1 MLGNYILLNS
11 PNIMCL
17 ENYWNNHSQMKVCHR
32 NKMTIFVGKTILKH
46 RMNTLFKE
54 LKLQPYLHPKR
65 NQMTS
70 IRKILTLINFEL
82 QYLIKSKNTQYQ
94 TLSTFICNL
103 FNKFCTFIFD
113 YDCLFWDP
121 TEFRG
126 GFKSHVLWLW
136 ANE

>member
-1 MLGNYILLNS
+1 
-11 PNIMCL
+11 
-17 ENYWNNHSQMKVCHR
+17 
-32 NKMTIFVGKTILKH
+32 MTIFVGKTILKH
-46 RMNTLFKE
+46 RMNTLSKE
-54 LKLQPYLHPKR
+54 PKLQPFLHPKR

-113 YDCLFWDP
+113 YDCLF
-121 TEFRG
+121 
-126 GFKSHVLWLW
+126 
-136 ANE
+136 